1 MGSLNPDKEPPE
13 RPPFPTVFELQNE
26 MPVDGIF
33 NDTDT
38 NKKRPYLDVPD
49 SYSDSDS
56 EEKENP
62 TKMHRPNTNTPP
74 PPPGTGGGLFSWL
87 TGGSNNSSV
96 VKRNRN
102 GKTRHVRFKDSNNGG
117 GKNKTRKV
125 REWRW

>member
-1 MGSLNPDKEPPE
+1 MLSQHINY
-13 RPPFPTVFELQNE
+13 V
-26 MPVDGIF
+26 
-33 NDTDT
+33 
-38 NKKRPYLDVPD
+38 
-49 SYSDSDS
+49 
-56 EEKENP
+56 
-62 TKMHRPNTNTPP
+62 PNTNVVPKGSGDQQSVYST
-74 PPPGTGGGLFSWL
+74 GTKRSIDLDDERNNNKKNRKSPRGSGGGLFSWL